1 MATTFTNDFSRSE
14 QLKRALR
21 GALPGSDRL
30 CYASNYHIG
39 EGPDHRTIEVCK
51 RRLRNEC
58 PPITHKARQ
67 LTSADFSN
75 FDFIL
80 YMDYS
85 NGANLKLMK
94 PKGQVHAQV
103 RMLGSFDPDR
113 MKDENTVVEDPY
125 YDSNLDGFEFNYD
138 LITRCCNA
146 LLDHVHN

>member
-1 MATTFTNDFSRSE
+1 
-14 QLKRALR
+14 
-21 GALPGSDRL
+21 
-30 CYASNYHIG
+30 
-39 EGPDHRTIEVCK
+39 
-51 RRLRNEC
+51 
-58 PPITHKARQ
+58 
-67 LTSADFSN
+67 
-75 FDFIL
+75 
-80 YMDYS
+80 MDYS